1 MKKQKTILVVED
13 EKDLREMVVEMLH
26 QKNYLTLEAGNGKE
40 GVNLALSKRP
50 DLILLDILMPVMDG
64 MTALKIIRANTWGAH
79 VPVIIMTNL
88 SATDEHMVEDMVTR
102 KPMYYLIKSDWMIS
116 DVIKKI
122 EELIK
127 N

>member
-26 QKNYLTLEAGNGKE
+26 QKNYLSLEAGNGKE
-40 GVNLALSKRP
+40 AVKIAFSKRP

-122 EELIK
+122 EELLK

>member
-50 DLILLDILMPVMDG
+50 DLILLDILMPVMEG